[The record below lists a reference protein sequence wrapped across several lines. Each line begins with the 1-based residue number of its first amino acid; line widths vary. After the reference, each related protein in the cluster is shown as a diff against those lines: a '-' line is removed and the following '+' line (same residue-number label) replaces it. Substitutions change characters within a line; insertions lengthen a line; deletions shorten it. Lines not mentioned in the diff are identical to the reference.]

1 DRSIPA
7 LLFVYLL
14 SVLVGLAVGT
24 IVKRIVP
31 GKSQPMLLEVPNL
44 LWPDKDAFKKKI
56 KLRMKNFLID
66 AEGPM
71 MIGIVVASVIA
82 ETGIL

>member
-1 DRSIPA
+1 N
-7 LLFVYLL
+7 
-14 SVLVGLAVGT
+14 
-24 IVKRIVP
+24 RIVP